1 MASPRR
7 ARCLRTAPLPRDC
20 ARWRGAR
27 CWGALGNPPPS
38 PAFDSRLV
46 GKRLEVCWPYKETG
60 KTVKIWACGTVKRV
74 ADGLTDRT
82 SKRAQKVLPRCP
94 PARRCA
100 VAVPCCGR
108 GRALGDE
115 SCVGRVVDW
124 GVVYSPMCEK
134 IPYTLSDITGHMSA
148 FSLQSTLGSHATRHR
163 SAVAV
168 QRERTAL
175 ATDTLSHARLAL
187 IRSLPVA
194 ASTALWTSL
203 TRRLHVTREHHS
215 TELHSNLLCC
225 HASSHTCDVT
235 PPLQSRRLLGIDQP
249 RYIRPLCEFQHGD
262 QTHVSSYVAL

>member
-1 MASPRR
+1 MRDREARCGRSDRPHEQARAEGAAPVPASPPVRGGGAVLWAWPCSRR
-7 ARCLRTAPLPRDC
+7 REL
-20 ARWRGAR
+20 
-27 CWGALGNPPPS
+27 
-38 PAFDSRLV
+38 
-46 GKRLEVCWPYKETG
+46 
-60 KTVKIWACGTVKRV
+60 CG
-74 ADGLTDRT
+74 
-82 SKRAQKVLPRCP
+82 
-94 PARRCA
+94 
-100 VAVPCCGR
+100 PCG
-108 GRALGDE
+108 
-115 SCVGRVVDW
+115 DW